1 MVGGGE
7 VRGARCEGQLVGDRS
22 EVGDENCGCNVVS
35 PKSHWGRRLGT
46 ASSSARLFTNQIHE
60 ARLVLLVI
68 ITVMRRV

>member
-35 PKSHWGRRLGT
+35 PKSHWGRLGT
-46 ASSSARLFTNQIHE
+46 ASSSARLSTNQIHE